1 VLCAVLVFTI
11 GKYQSGAG
19 LRIENV
25 SICLKKD
32 LTELAKGVIKN
43 RHLKDQKSIIQANT
57 FGLIQMAH
65 NGSRLCDGGV
75 SRHRF
80 STHN

>member
-1 VLCAVLVFTI
+1 MI
-11 GKYQSGAG
+11 GKYQSGADSKTG
-19 LRIENV
+19 NA

-32 LTELAKGVIKN
+32 LIELAKGAIKN

-65 NGSRLCDGGV
+65 NVPIIAAV
-75 SRHRF
+75 SDLKAQMF
-80 STHN
+80 NFKTKVYE